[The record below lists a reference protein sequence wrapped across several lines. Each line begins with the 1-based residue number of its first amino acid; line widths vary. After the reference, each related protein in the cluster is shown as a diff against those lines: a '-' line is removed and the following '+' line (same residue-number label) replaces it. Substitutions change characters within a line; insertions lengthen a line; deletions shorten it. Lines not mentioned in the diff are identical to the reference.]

1 MYRIREVIKDDIK
14 GIYNLSLQLGY
25 DYLKEKMDSKLN
37 SIINDS
43 SHKIFV
49 AVDGD
54 IITGYI
60 HVELYR
66 VLFANDLLNILG
78 IVVNSSFRLKGVG
91 RSLINVVEEYAKE
104 IGCSGIRANSGIS
117 RKKAHLFYESN
128 GFFREPDQKRFY
140 KTVD

>member
-25 DYLKEKMDSKLN
+25 DYPKEKMDSKLN